1 MLVFSRIHV
10 PGMKRAIRRF
20 KLWQRCLTIA
30 RSILVLELALE
41 GAALLYFF
49 KGSGVAGLEIV
60 RRYPGYVTIL
70 AVVATCALLHLVI
83 TRRIVRAVERRFS
96 PAEYDEHRILFDFGQ
111 EALAA
116 TSLDQLYGSI
126 VSKIKGALDC
136 ENLSIFV
143 RDDATGDFVCR
154 ISSPDLQCASG
165 VEGGATGTSKAALS
179 GRAFVIKRLHHLTTP
194 LVIEPGE
201 FETWTRAFDT
211 ALRQVRESRE
221 LELRTLQ
228 AIKATL
234 LLPIKIREQLVGIVS
249 LGPRRA
255 QHKYSPKDKE
265 MLMSMAGQLAFVIE
279 NSKLAERMVI
289 EENMRR
295 ELALAAEVQQG
306 LLPSAPPYSAYV
318 ELAGFCLPARGVG
331 GDYYDFISFGSEQV
345 GVAVADVSGKGI
357 SAALV
362 MSNVQAALRSQT
374 MLSQSNGL
382 QVGSLGELVSNIN
395 KLVCRS
401 TASGTYVTFFY
412 AQYDQRS
419 HQLSYVNAGHNP
431 PLLIRGGSQKRAS
444 SRSVQS
450 LADHFEPAYGLFPF
464 TMNGESWSRGDYG
477 RVEERSIAA
486 HRRAQPMN
494 GASDCVKLTTGGP
507 VIGLFDQ
514 SMYEQGVVELE
525 RGDLL
530 IAYTDGVTESL
541 NILDEEFGE
550 ENLQRVA
557 SLSADLS
564 ADKVRDRIVESVK
577 LWATGTPQH
586 DDLTFIVLKVK

>member
-1 MLVFSRIHV
+1 
-10 PGMKRAIRRF
+10 MKRAVRRF
-20 KLWQRCLTIA
+20 KVWRRYLTIA

-41 GAALLYFF
+41 SAALLFFF
-49 KGSGVAGLEIV
+49 KGSGIFGLETV
-60 RRYPGYVTIL
+60 RRYPGYMTIL
-70 AVVATCALLHLVI
+70 AVVTVAILLHLVV
-83 TRRIVRAVERRFS
+83 TRRIIHAVERHFS

-116 TSLDQLYGSI
+116 TNLDQLYASI
-126 VSKIKGALDC
+126 VSRIRCALDS
-136 ENLSIFV
+136 ENVSIFV
-143 RDDATGDFVCR
+143 RDDTTGDFVCR
-154 ISSPDLQCASG
+154 ISSPDLQCSPGCKGETA
-165 VEGGATGTSKAALS
+165 GTSKAALS
-179 GRAFVIKRLHHLTTP
+179 GRAFVIKRLLHLTTP

-201 FETWTRAFDT
+201 LETWTRAFDT
-211 ALRQVRESRE
+211 ALSKVREARE
-221 LELRTLQ
+221 LELKTLL
-228 AIKATL
+228 AIRATL
-234 LLPIKIREQLVGIVS
+234 LLPIKIREQLVGIVA

-279 NSKLAERMVI
+279 NSKLAERMVV

-306 LLPSAPPYSAYV
+306 LLPSAAPSSAHV

-331 GDYYDFISFGSEQV
+331 GDYYDFISFESGQV
-345 GVAVADVSGKGI
+345 GVAVADVSGKGV

-374 MLSQSNGL
+374 MLSETNGSS
-382 QVGSLGELVSNIN
+382 GDSLGELVSNIN

-401 TASGTYVTFFY
+401 TGSATFVTFFY
-412 AQYDQRS
+412 AQFDQQTHR
-419 HQLSYVNAGHNP
+419 LSYVNAGHNP
-431 PLLIRGGSQKRAS
+431 PLLIRAS
-444 SRSVQS
+444 EKGANGRSVQR
-450 LADHFEPAYGLFPF
+450 LVDDFEPAYGLFPF
-464 TMNGESWSRGDYG
+464 TMHGESWRRGDFG
-477 RVEERSIAA
+477 RVEEYSVSTHSRA
-486 HRRAQPMN
+486 HPINRADGCM
-494 GASDCVKLTTGGP
+494 KLITGGP
-507 VIGLFDQ
+507 VMGLFDQ
-514 SMYEQGVVELE
+514 CSYEQGVVELE
-525 RGDLL
+525 SGDLL

-550 ENLQRVA
+550 ENLERVA
-557 SLSADLS
+557 TSSAHLS